1 MSLLVSLQGLAS
13 FLFYFVAA
21 VIVQGVFLAIYVA
34 ITPHQEFALIRKG
47 NVAAAISLGGAVLG
61 FTLPL
66 ANAIIQAASFLDMV
80 VWSAIALVVQLVAFA
95 VIGRLLIDLAQRITD
110 GNVAAATMLASVSLA
125 IGVVNAASMTY

>member
-21 VIVQGVFLAIYVA
+21 VIAQGVFLAIYVA

-66 ANAIIQAASFLDMV
+66 ANAIIQAASLLDMV